1 MILKNSLIYINQF
14 FFFIFS
20 ELRKIYLKSNIY
32 NKKIS
37 KINSNHLDY
46 KPSPSLLDG
55 IIKYSKS
62 KKNIQDFSL
71 KNIWSD
77 ERIIKKDFRKLHSFF
92 WLFSLDLNSS
102 KKDVQNILWNWFKK
116 IKTIMLIAGNQIYY
130 LKGLYPGYQILK
142 LHMKI
147 AMKFLKMSLII

>member
-77 ERIIKKDFRKLHSFF
+77 ERI
-92 WLFSLDLNSS
+92 N
-102 KKDVQNILWNWFKK
+102 
-116 IKTIMLIAGNQIYY
+116 
-130 LKGLYPGYQILK
+130 
-142 LHMKI
+142 
-147 AMKFLKMSLII
+147 

>member
-77 ERIIKKDFRKLHSFF
+77 ERIIKKDFRKLHSFSGY
-92 WLFSLDLNSS
+92 LALISILL
-102 KKDVQNILWNWFKK
+102 KKMYKTFCGTGLKK
-116 IKTIMLIAGNQIYY
+116 IKTIMLIAGKQIYY